1 MESALRNWPPK
12 GDHDAGLKV
21 IETFRYEAGAGFLRL
36 PQHLERCAR
45 TCETLGAPFD
55 AADVRRALSALAPPA
70 LARIRLTV
78 DMAGRMEIRA
88 EPMSEALRVWRLAL
102 APQRLNPGDRWLR
115 FKTTRRAL
123 YDTARAKL
131 PEGVDEMLFA
141 NNREQ
146 LCEGAISNVFVDFGE
161 GLVTPPVSDGL
172 LPGVL
177 RAQLIESGQAREE
190 SISLARL
197 DDAKNIF
204 VGNSL
209 RGLMPAAWVQC
220 ALR

>member
-12 GDHDAGLKV
+12 GDRDAGLKV

-36 PQHLERCAR
+36 PQHLARCAA

-55 AADVRRALSALAPPA
+55 PGAVRRALNALAPGP

-78 DMAGRMEIRA
+78 DMAGRVEISA
-88 EPMSEALRVWRLAL
+88 EPMEETLRVWRLAL
-102 APQRLNPGDRWLR
+102 SPKRLEPSDRWLR

-123 YDTARAKL
+123 YDRARANL
-131 PEGVDEMLFA
+131 PDGVDEMLFA
-141 NNREQ
+141 NSREQ
-146 LCEGAISNVFVDFGE
+146 LSEGAISNVFVDFGD
-161 GLVTPPVSDGL
+161 GLVTPPVGDGL

-177 RAQLIESGQAREE
+177 RAQLIDSGQAREE
-190 SISLARL
+190 SISLERL
-197 DDAKNIF
+197 SAAKNIF

-209 RGLMPAAWVQC
+209 RGLLPATFAEG
-220 ALR
+220 ALG